1 MNQKKYKTNKL
12 GLNTCFLDKKNPFE
26 LFKAWMTKAKKTE
39 INDPNALALATVN
52 RNKQPSV
59 RMVLL
64 KGLTNTEFVFYTN
77 LKSKK
82 SSELKSNPKAS
93 MCFHWKSIRRQI
105 RIDGSI
111 KQVPSKVADQYFNT
125 RPYGSRIGA
134 WASIQST
141 PMESKVDLIKRIQ
154 EYKKKFPIHKKVPR
168 PSHWSGWALK
178 ANEFEFWLD
187 GNNRI
192 HERLRYRKSGSK
204 WVKDILYP

>member
-1 MNQKKYKTNKL
+1 
-12 GLNTCFLDKKNPFE
+12 
-26 LFKAWMTKAKKTE
+26 
-39 INDPNALALATVN
+39 
-52 RNKQPSV
+52 
-59 RMVLL
+59 MVLL

-168 PSHWSGWALK
+168 PPHWSGWALK
-178 ANEFEFWLD
+178 ANEVEFWLD

-204 WVKDILYP
+204 WIKEILYP

>member
-12 GLNTCFLDKKNPFE
+12 GLDTCFLNKKNPLE
-26 LFKAWMTKAKKTE
+26 LFKVWMIKAKKTE

-82 SSELKSNPKAS
+82 SKELKSNPKAS

-105 RIDGSI
+105 RIDGTI
-111 KQVPSKVADQYFNT
+111 KKVSNKAADQYFNT

-141 PMESKVDLIKRIQ
+141 PMESKLDLIKRIE

-178 ANEFEFWLD
+178 ANEVEFWLD
-187 GNNRI
+187 GDNRI
-192 HERLRYRKSGSK
+192 HERLRYKKSGSRWIK
-204 WVKDILYP
+204 EILYP